1 MREGFSCLSF
11 VPVKCQNENSTLN
24 SPESLRYNKKY
35 ASDTEEPVEMDF
47 ISLAKA
53 SLLLQATLL
62 EAVPACLQMKLGRGN
77 GEDSQ
82 NPSGPSEGHNKH
94 CIIKLVLV

>member
-1 MREGFSCLSF
+1 M
-11 VPVKCQNENSTLN
+11 KCQNENSTLN
-24 SPESLRYNKKY
+24 SPKSLSYNKEC
-35 ASDTEEPVEMDF
+35 ASETEETVEMDF

-62 EAVPACLQMKLGRGN
+62 EAVPACVQMKLGRGN

-82 NPSGPSEGHNKH
+82 SPVVHQRDIIKH